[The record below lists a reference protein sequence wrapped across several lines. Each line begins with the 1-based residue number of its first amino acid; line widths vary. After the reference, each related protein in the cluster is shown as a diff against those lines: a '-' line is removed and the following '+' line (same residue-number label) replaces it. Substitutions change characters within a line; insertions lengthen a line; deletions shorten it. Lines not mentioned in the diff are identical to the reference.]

1 MKFPMNE
8 HSINQFWNS
17 TNTVVTVTVVTNI
30 SISRSYYKNNEKW
43 YIYFYLTFIYINKP
57 KKYPSWY
64 KTRYKEKLLLAWIK
78 NRNLHPEFIHTFME
92 TWFQVSASHCPSIW
106 KRFILRAFDTPIP
119 TLQFYVYGS
128 VATKILSVIH
138 ICFWFIPSTLPAK
151 NK

>member
-30 SISRSYYKNNEKW
+30 SISRSYYENNEKW

-106 KRFILRAFDTPIP
+106 KRYSHTNLTILCIWKRCNENPFGDTYLFLIH
-119 TLQFYVYGS
+119 S
-128 VATKILSVIH
+128 VDT
-138 ICFWFIPSTLPAK
+138 TG
-151 NK
+151 